1 LKPFRLATIID
12 DVPDEAAGITRLPGL
27 AVNEKSGAPIGGTV
41 NAMLTKCE
49 RAPLLPVTVTVQ
61 VLGGVP
67 RVEANVR
74 VE

>member
-1 LKPFRLATIID
+1 LKPFKLATIIV

-27 AVNEKSGAPIGGTV
+27 AVNEKSGAPTGETV
-41 NAMLTKCE
+41 NAILTECE
-49 RAPLLPVTVTVQ
+49 RVPLLPETVTVQ